1 MNPPA
6 NSTTLYRVEQLERD
20 VDVLV
25 KKVDRLVWALIGLSI
40 SLATSAIVFAISVA
54 VVRGA

>member
-25 KKVDRLVWALIGLSI
+25 KKVDRLVWALVGLSI